1 MIGRHLSYIG
11 YATHGTFFNRFQ
23 FGRKSCDGLSEG
35 YIIGLEWVTQLKPL
49 KEHINQSEVAKFDYR
64 CRNLTR

>member
-1 MIGRHLSYIG
+1 MLRTEL
-11 YATHGTFFNRFQ
+11 FFNRFQ

-35 YIIGLEWVTQLKPL
+35 YILGLEWVTQLKPL

-64 CRNLTR
+64 CSNLTR